1 MPTLRSF
8 AISDLTPGD
17 LSSIEWSGN
26 AAHIRTVG
34 AKLQEA
40 DLDYL
45 AIRGPDGAPV
55 AIGCV
60 TYTDGSGDI
69 GQLSVRDELQ
79 SMGLGSRLIA
89 EAERRMR
96 ERGIES
102 STLGVEVGNTRAR
115 ELYERLGYTECG
127 TVPDSWSYEDA
138 EGNEQVHE
146 TEVVLMRKTLL

>member
-1 MPTLRSF
+1 MPALRSF
-8 AISDLTPGD
+8 AISDLTADD
-17 LSSIEWSGN
+17 LSSIGWSGN
-26 AAHIRTVG
+26 PAHIRTVE

-60 TYTDGSGDI
+60 TYSDGSGDI
-69 GQLSVRDELQ
+69 GQLAVREELQ
-79 SMGLGSRLIA
+79 SMGLGSRLVE

-96 ERGIES
+96 ERGLET

-115 ELYERLGYTECG
+115 ELYERLGYVECG
-127 TVPDSWSYEDA
+127 TVPDSWTYEDA
-138 EGNEQVHE
+138 EGNLQVHE
-146 TEVVLMRKTLL
+146 TEVVLMRKGL